1 MTVRTDNVCLGII
14 IILIGIDSVCNCNY
28 FDIYTYGFI
37 IDDSAKSDV
46 YVKCFVMFIRFV
58 MDVGINE
65 WFGFYVSV

>member
-1 MTVRTDNVCLGII
+1 MTESCLLLKRIIMTVRTDNVCLGII

-46 YVKCFVMFIRFV
+46 
-58 MDVGINE
+58 
-65 WFGFYVSV
+65 